1 MRSQFF
7 NASDLTACF
16 NLLKSFLLKLFLLAV
31 LCVSFAI
38 SYSLPARAEQ
48 KITAHH
54 LAADATSA
62 CFDGIGSVFNNCLDS
77 TWQKA
82 FTTSPSTH
90 WEIIQ
95 LKNQRQNVLDIKF
108 NGQSLQRFGISA
120 GPNSDP
126 NTPHSWLDLTAFKTG
141 KLHFDIR
148 VMDYANN
155 INGLEVS
162 LGCGRHCKSQP
173 IDINP
178 TQQGQWQ
185 RVSINMHELIANGLE
200 ISQVHTGFEIQPV
213 EGEQKGVHIQLDNI
227 RFEANIPAP
236 MDLVAL

>member
-7 NASDLTACF
+7 NNSYLTACF
-16 NLLKSFLLKLFLLAV
+16 NLLKSRTIKT
-31 LCVSFAI
+31 LCVSLAV
-38 SYSLPARAEQ
+38 SCSLTTHANQ
-48 KITAHH
+48 NLTMHN
-54 LAADATSA
+54 LANDAAPA
-62 CFDGIGSVFNNCLDS
+62 CFDGIGSVFKNCIDP
-77 TWQKA
+77 TWQEA
-82 FTTSPSTH
+82 FTTTPSTQ
-90 WEIIQ
+90 WQIIN
-95 LKNQRQNVLDIKF
+95 LKNPRQNVLDIKF
-108 NGQSLQRFGISA
+108 SGQSLQKFGISA

-148 VMDYANN
+148 VMHYANN

-162 LGCGRHCKSQP
+162 LGCGKNCKSQP

-178 TQQGQWQ
+178 AQQGQWQ
-185 RVSINMHELIANGLE
+185 RVSINIHELITNGLE
-200 ISQVHTGFEIQPV
+200 ISQVHSAFEIQPV

-227 RFEANIPAP
+227 HFEANIPAP

>member
-1 MRSQFF
+1 MRLQFL

-16 NLLKSFLLKLFLLAV
+16 KLFSLKSLVIALLS
-31 LCVSFAI
+31 VSFVI
-38 SYSLPARAEQ
+38 SYPHPARAEQ
-48 KITAHH
+48 KITAHNS
-54 LAADATSA
+54 ANDETSV
-62 CFDGIGSVFNNCLDS
+62 CSDGIGNVFKNCLDS

-90 WEIIQ
+90 WEIIP
-95 LKNQRQNVLDIKF
+95 LKSQRQNVLDIKF
-108 NGQSLQRFGISA
+108 NGHSLQRFGISA

-148 VMDYANN
+148 VIDYASNV
-155 INGLEVS
+155 NGLEVS
-162 LGCGRHCKSQP
+162 LGCGKNCQSQP

-178 TQQGQWQ
+178 LQKGQWQ
-185 RVSINMHELIANGLE
+185 RVSINMHELIASGLE

-213 EGEQKGVHIQLDNI
+213 EGEQQGVHIQLDNI
-227 RFEANIPAP
+227 HFEANIPAP
-236 MDLVAL
+236 MDWVML